1 MIVRVTR
8 SAETHPAL
16 VLALAALG
24 WPALAFAAS
33 SSDLP
38 EIKVSS
44 DSVVAACATPGR
56 LMAFTKARNEKL
68 DARFEGIATD
78 YMRHGEAL
86 GIRWDI
92 AYFQM
97 LVETG
102 NLKFGG
108 DVRPAQ
114 NNFAGLGATGNGE
127 HGESFKDVATG
138 VRAHLEH
145 VLMYAG
151 EKIASPAAE
160 RTRKVQEWGVLT
172 EWQKTIKGPMTFA
185 QLARKWA
192 PSTRKYAAEI
202 ASVAE
207 NFMDGVC
214 KNDDPNPELVA
225 AARTGKT
232 EPAAEKAP
240 DKTADAKPAS
250 PSAEDKVSGAELAK
264 QAVAKARS
272 EGGER
277 SALGA
282 ASVAKAAVPGAPAK
296 SDAKPVAMTLLN
308 PGKPETEPSANAD
321 AGTATK
327 TMAPAVTKG
336 AAASKAGACKVFT
349 ASYGGTKAVIIKAT
363 AGDGDRYTVLD
374 VNEGS
379 EAREADAYIA
389 AYAPGGKQVGE
400 FASEAKALDKAF
412 DLCPE
417 G

>member
-1 MIVRVTR
+1 MIVRVNLF
-8 SAETHPAL
+8 AFAPIAI
-16 VLALAALG
+16 AALS
-24 WPALAFAAS
+24 WPLMAQAGGS
-33 SSDLP
+33 YDLP

-44 DSVVAACATPGR
+44 DSKVEACVTPGR
-56 LMAFTKARNEKL
+56 LMAYTKARNEKL
-68 DARFEGIATD
+68 DAKFEGIATE

-86 GIRWDI
+86 GVRWDI

-102 NLKFGG
+102 SLKFGG

-127 HGESFKDVATG
+127 HGESFKDVSTG
-138 VRAHLEH
+138 VQAHLEH

-151 EKIASPAAE
+151 EKIANPAAE

-172 EWQKTIKGPMTFA
+172 EWQKTIKGPMTFTH
-185 QLARKWA
+185 LARKWA

-202 ASVAE
+202 GSVAE
-207 NFMDGVC
+207 SFMDGPC
-214 KNDDPNPELVA
+214 KADDPNPERVA
-225 AARTGKT
+225 AARGGKT
-232 EPAAEKAP
+232 EVAEKAP
-240 DKTADAKPAS
+240 IKTAELQP
-250 PSAEDKVSGAELAK
+250 AEDKVSGAELAK
-264 QAVAKARS
+264 QAIAKARS

-277 SALGA
+277 SGLGA
-282 ASVAKAAVPGAPAK
+282 ASVAKGAVETPAK
-296 SDAKPVAMTLLN
+296 SNAKPMTTTLLN
-308 PGKPETEPSANAD
+308 PGKPETAPSAAAE
-321 AGTATK
+321 AGVATK
-327 TMAPAVTKG
+327 TLAPAVTKG
-336 AAASKAGACKVFT
+336 AGVSASKPGACKVFT
-349 ASYGGTKAVIIKAT
+349 ASYGGTKAVIIKAST
-363 AGDGDRYTVLD
+363 GEGDHYTVLD

-400 FASEAKALDKAF
+400 FPSEAKALDKAF